1 VPGAGFVGFAEGAR
15 GCSYVHRNI
24 SIELSCQLSTQLES
38 PIFVQEKII
47 VSLRTV
53 RARIVAFLKAPLA
66 TSRRE
71 GLESFCCQAA
81 VQSDS
86 MLKPGELADRV
97 PRSVASKDRRLF
109 VLGTQTPPGWPTTH
123 RSNRGK
129 FQSAAWRF
137 CHVVLWNKAKM
148 FPGRPKAEK
157 LRLSSRCSKN
167 DRITDFMFLDCAP
180 KQ

>member
-81 VQSDS
+81 VQRLDA
-86 MLKPGELADRV
+86 EARRV
-97 PRSVASKDRRLF
+97 SGPRSPVCCFQGQAAFRPWHPDSAGMANDASFQPREVSISGLALLSRRPL
-109 VLGTQTPPGWPTTH
+109 
-123 RSNRGK
+123 
-129 FQSAAWRF
+129 
-137 CHVVLWNKAKM
+137 
-148 FPGRPKAEK
+148 E
-157 LRLSSRCSKN
+157 
-167 DRITDFMFLDCAP
+167 
-180 KQ
+180 